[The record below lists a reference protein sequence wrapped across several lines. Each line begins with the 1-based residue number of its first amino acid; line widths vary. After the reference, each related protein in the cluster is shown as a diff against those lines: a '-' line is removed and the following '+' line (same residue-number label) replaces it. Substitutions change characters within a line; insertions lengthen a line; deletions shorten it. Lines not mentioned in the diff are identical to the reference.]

1 MLRWLALL
9 LLAASAIAQEPIY
22 RTGARLV
29 TVDVTVRNSQ
39 GPVKGLTK
47 DDFTVQDKGKP
58 QTIAVFAMTDSA
70 ATAVKGDPLPPGVVS
85 KSGKATGEAPRA
97 ATVILFDRL
106 NIPRAL
112 DQAAVRT
119 KVLEF
124 LASLQPADR
133 IGFYSLGTGLTM
145 DPRGVAISGSST
157 SGADLSSVTPT
168 EGALRNMRDRY
179 GVQEASTAPQS
190 GLSGTETMEAIAKV
204 TGGAVYHQTND
215 VGADVRRVMED
226 AHSELCS
233 WVLRGGEAL
242 DGKLHDVSV
251 KLDKKPELNGAS
263 SH

>member
-1 MLRWLALL
+1 MLRSLALFF
-9 LLAASAIAQEPIY
+9 LAALAIAQEPLY

-58 QTIAVFAMTDSA
+58 QIIAVFAMTDSA
-70 ATAVKGDPLPPGVVS
+70 GTAVKGDPLPPGVVS
-85 KSGKATGEAPRA
+85 NSANATGEAPRA

-145 DPRGVAISGSST
+145 VQDF
-157 SGADLSSVTPT
+157 D
-168 EGALRNMRDRY
+168 EGAGPLAQAAKQLAGSAAGQAASNEIEAHLKGALTPIQEQDIECGRPSCRERCEPSRGISPACRDARIWC
-179 GVQEASTAPQS
+179 GS
-190 GLSGTETMEAIAKV
+190 
-204 TGGAVYHQTND
+204 
-215 VGADVRRVMED
+215 
-226 AHSELCS
+226 
-233 WVLRGGEAL
+233 
-242 DGKLHDVSV
+242 
-251 KLDKKPELNGAS
+251 
-263 SH
+263 